1 MARRHTARYAAGP
14 VVFALLAACSGQ
26 GSAQAGAAGSV
37 AREFVRARTSDPQ
50 AACALLAPR
59 TLEQVTVDGSC
70 TEAVSRDAPVLP
82 DQSLRVEV
90 YGKDAIARFAGETV
104 FLALFDTGWKVTA
117 AACQPRAKGR
127 PYDCSVSG
135 G

>member
-1 MARRHTARYAAGP
+1 MRSSSRAIG
-14 VVFALLAACSGQ
+14 LA
-26 GSAQAGAAGSV
+26 
-37 AREFVRARTSDPQ
+37 P

-59 TLEQVTVDGSC
+59 TLEEVTIDESC
-70 TEAVSRDAPVLP
+70 TEAVSQDAPTLSDHTP
-82 DQSLRVEV
+82 RVEV
-90 YGKDAIARFAGETV
+90 YGKDAIARFDGETV

-117 AACQPRAKGR
+117 AACQPRAEGR